1 MEIKTTLSM
10 PSTTSRQVSVARLAQ
25 ALGSLIQLKSSI
37 FCSLRIRLI
46 EAQTEQENNADRLRA
61 RPIAPFALSPFRRFA
76 NLPHPMKSYRKE
88 LWFETKKRREFIR
101 IKPQGNQCF
110 RERGIAEGVGLVK
123 AIHIT
128 PSVFFHDNESSLHP
142 QF

>member
-25 ALGSLIQLKSSI
+25 ALGCLMQLKSSI
-37 FCSLRIRLI
+37 SCSLRIRLI

-101 IKPQGNQCF
+101 ITPQVNQSL
-110 RERGIAEGVGLVK
+110 RESGIADGSAFV
-123 AIHIT
+123 
-128 PSVFFHDNESSLHP
+128 NSLHTTASAVTNDH
-142 QF
+142 

>member
-76 NLPHPMKSYRKE
+76 NLPHRMKSYRKE
-88 LWFETKKRREFIR
+88 LWFETKKQREAILLS
-101 IKPQGNQCF
+101 PPVNQCF
-110 RERGIAEGVGLVK
+110 LQSGIAQG
-123 AIHIT
+123 
-128 PSVFFHDNESSLHP
+128 
-142 QF
+142 

>member
-76 NLPHPMKSYRKE
+76 TLPHPMKSYRKE
-88 LWFETKKRREFIR
+88 LWFETKKRREIIR
-101 IKPQGNQCF
+101 STPPRNQGF
-110 RERGIAEGVGLVK
+110 REIGSDGGGFSGK
-123 AIHIT
+123 AITVT
-128 PSVFFHDNESSLHP
+128 PSGFSNDH
-142 QF
+142 